1 MRLYYISFFYFN
13 IVLFFL
19 LIFKIDLLFLIF
31 LFFRKT
37 YSIFKESLT
46 EYNFQEFDGLR
57 LEGQILDL
65 YENKLYVDFG
75 LDAGLE
81 EFYIHNLYMHYA
93 FFDISLDYEAYT
105 GFFTFKWNDANVEEL
120 NYNKESKIN
129 FKKIYLDLYSVDSY
143 FYKNIQEK
151 IIDRN
156 ISDDDYMHIY
166 NYKNM
171 SRREIEEPSFYEE
184 NEKFYYNYLKIFFLK
199 ENFYDTFILD
209 NYYRSLNYNRFIIN
223 LKKKNLYNKY
233 NNKKNEKVF
242 LKNTICMLNMDNNI
256 FEIKKEF
263 LDNNFIKK

>member
-1 MRLYYISFFYFN
+1 MDLYYI
-13 IVLFFL
+13 
-19 LIFKIDLLFLIF
+19 
-31 LFFRKT
+31 
-37 YSIFKESLT
+37 
-46 EYNFQEFDGLR
+46 
-57 LEGQILDL
+57 
-65 YENKLYVDFG
+65 
-75 LDAGLE
+75 
-81 EFYIHNLYMHYA
+81 
-93 FFDISLDYEAYT
+93 
-105 GFFTFKWNDANVEEL
+105 
-120 NYNKESKIN
+120 
-129 FKKIYLDLYSVDSY
+129 DSH

-151 IIDRN
+151 KIDRN

>member
-81 EFYIHNLYMHYA
+81 EFYTHNLYMQYA